1 MTSTLADVHTSI
13 WDLVDLHVSGVV
25 IMADVHV
32 DGDGTLAVERVD
44 GDRTL
49 AVERVDGDG
58 TLAVGTLPKLVL
70 AMRIVHSFCENNNP
84 LNDYFDA

>member
-25 IMADVHV
+25 SMADVHV
-32 DGDGTLAVERVD
+32 DGDG
-44 GDRTL
+44 TL

>member
-1 MTSTLADVHTSI
+1 
-13 WDLVDLHVSGVV
+13 
-25 IMADVHV
+25 MADVHV
-32 DGDGTLAVERVD
+32 DGDGTLTVERVD

-49 AVERVDGDG
+49 AVKRVDGDGTLTVERVDGDG

-84 LNDYFDA
+84 LNDYFDV